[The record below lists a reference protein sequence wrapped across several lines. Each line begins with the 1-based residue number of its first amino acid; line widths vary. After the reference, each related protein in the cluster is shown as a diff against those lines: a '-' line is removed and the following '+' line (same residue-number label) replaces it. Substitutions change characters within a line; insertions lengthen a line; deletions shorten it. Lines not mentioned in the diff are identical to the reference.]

1 MMIAGLPLTE
11 HPSAPA
17 DYTSGGNA
25 RSPPAPL
32 RRRGTGTG
40 IDDPKAVSPQTDEG
54 FSPMLRRRNE
64 FKSPPEPLRRRDTF
78 QGKPSS
84 TLPEFKDKPKEYTV
98 AIRKEE
104 EYTTAIEKV
113 EARPQDQAGHD
124 SPMLRP
130 RLNSLR
136 DRQEDK
142 QEDNGDSPMLRP
154 RLKSSR
160 DSKGDSDVPPVTRQR
175 LTSIEMEERD
185 KFEIDD
191 DPWSHTSSLW
201 GGAAGNSQA
210 ASHKSPMSSIKSK
223 KSFVNLTADD
233 ETAEDG
239 SPLLFGKARVEDDPS
254 KKSLLDDFD
263 SRGAIFEVS
272 TVSKSGA
279 RDQKGGFSPMIGAR
293 KGSFSPMMM
302 SGVKS
307 PFNGARKTPLPG
319 GQGGRTP
326 VTSSRSNSVS
336 ASPVS
341 GPNRSSPRAPPPEK
355 KHHVRNP
362 RKGLEH

>member
-1 MMIAGLPLTE
+1 
-11 HPSAPA
+11 
-17 DYTSGGNA
+17 
-25 RSPPAPL
+25 
-32 RRRGTGTG
+32 
-40 IDDPKAVSPQTDEG
+40 
-54 FSPMLRRRNE
+54 MLRRRNS

-84 TLPEFKDKPKEYTV
+84 TLPEFKDEPKEYTV

-113 EARPQDQAGHD
+113 EARLQDQAVQD

-136 DRQEDK
+136 DKQEDK

-160 DSKGDSDVPPVTRQR
+160 DNKGDSDVPPVTRQR

-210 ASHKSPMSSIKSK
+210 TSHKSPMSSIKSK

-239 SPLLFGKARVEDDPS
+239 SPLLFGKARVEDDS
-254 KKSLLDDFD
+254 QKKSLLDDFD

-272 TVSKSGA
+272 TVSRSGA
-279 RDQKGGFSPMIGAR
+279 RDQKGSFSPMIGAR

-302 SGVKS
+302 SGLKS

-326 VTSSRSNSVS
+326 VISSRSNSVS